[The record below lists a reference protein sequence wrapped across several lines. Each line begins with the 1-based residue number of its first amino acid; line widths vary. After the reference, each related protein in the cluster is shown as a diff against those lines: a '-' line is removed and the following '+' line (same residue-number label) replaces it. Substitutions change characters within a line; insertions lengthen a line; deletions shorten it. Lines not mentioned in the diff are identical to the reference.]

1 MIKEIAVLG
10 AGHGG
15 CAAAA
20 DLGRRGFSVRLHAR
34 NDQRLAPLRRQGG
47 IRVSGIHEGLVPI
60 ALMTT
65 DLAAAVSGA
74 DLVMLVVPTIA
85 HQAYAEALAH
95 VLKQEQPVFL
105 DPGHTGGGLNFVYEL
120 RQAGYAGP
128 VETCETVTLTYICR
142 LTAEGHVTIYRY
154 TTNLA
159 FAAFPGNAQTRLYAL
174 VKAVFPEICE
184 ASSVLETA
192 LMNLNAVFHPT
203 GILMNSGWVEHTHG
217 EFLFYRE
224 GITESVGCV
233 SEAVDRERM
242 GVAAALGI
250 PALPFV
256 DMFHRA
262 GLTTEDAR
270 ASGSISRACRE
281 SEANKAVK
289 SPPSLRHRYVEEDVG
304 YGLVPLAALGSL
316 AGVKTPVIDALITLA
331 SAALGVDFRKN
342 GLTLERLGLAGLTPA
357 QLKQFVQTGVR

>member
-1 MIKEIAVLG
+1 MIREIAILG

-20 DLGRRGFSVRLHAR
+20 DLSKRGFSVRLHAR
-34 NDQRLAPLRRQGG
+34 NEKRLAPLRRQGG

-60 ALMTT
+60 PVMTT
-65 DLAAAVSGA
+65 ELAEAVRGA

-85 HQAYAEALAH
+85 HQTYAQALAP
-95 VLKQEQPVFL
+95 LLTAKQPVFL

-142 LTAEGHVTIYRY
+142 LTAEAHVTIYRY

-159 FAAFPGNAQTRLYAL
+159 FAAFPGNAQKGLYAL
-174 VKAVFPEICE
+174 IRAVFPEIRE

-203 GILMNSGWVEHTHG
+203 GMLMNSGWVEHTNG

-224 GITESVGCV
+224 GITESVGRV
-233 SEAVDRERM
+233 AEAVDRERLA
-242 GVAAALGI
+242 VAAALGI
-250 PALPFV
+250 PAIPFV

-281 SEANKAVK
+281 SEANQAVK

-304 YGLVPLAALGSL
+304 YGLVPLAALGAL
-316 AGVKTPVIDALITLA
+316 AGVATPVIHALITLA
-331 SAALGVDFRKN
+331 SAALGVDFHKN
-342 GLTLERLGLAGLTPA
+342 GLTLERMGLAGLTTA